1 MSLLEDAKDLR
12 DLSLWESLILRQFN
26 ARLKP
31 YLDLAIGRLD
41 MNVHPIFFA
50 RVEVEPVGPFAKRP
64 LDSSV
69 RIVAFSAA
77 DLRQVEIQ
85 SRFNNP

>member
-1 MSLLEDAKDLR
+1 MPLLEDAKDLR

-31 YLDLAIGRLD
+31 YIGRLD
-41 MNVHPIFFA
+41 MNVHPILFA
-50 RVEVEPVGPFAKRP
+50 RVEVEPVGPLRERP

-69 RIVAFSAA
+69 RIVGFSAA